1 LIIILIPF
9 GLAVWRSIKGYSTY
23 RRAIKVFGR
32 DKVLFFNR
40 SFEILQTIFKKDKV
54 DSLVLYTEA
63 LKKHP
68 DTRLIITAVM
78 QSVYIV
84 VCDTDIIGKVIHEFS
99 GNMIKWSFMIFQK
112 ELDES
117 LLFSDGKI
125 WKKSRTILS
134 NLFHFGMLRDREGAM
149 REAVIR
155 QIQDLDKK
163 DVDLFK
169 MGCTIG
175 GEIVIDTLFGKEF
188 NQIRFDKNTPL

>member
-1 LIIILIPF
+1 
-9 GLAVWRSIKGYSTY
+9 
-23 RRAIKVFGR
+23 
-32 DKVLFFNR
+32 
-40 SFEILQTIFKKDKV
+40 
-54 DSLVLYTEA
+54 VLYTEA